1 MASQPSLD
9 EREQSKVSESK
20 VKRVGWRPQNF
31 EPGSFNIAG
40 STLGSVRASVVVMED
55 EPIDVCLSVPTFS
68 GCDHG
73 IEAVFDI
80 VVAVDL
86 LVRCVHV
93 AVHRAR
99 LGEKMQAMNFFW

>member
-1 MASQPSLD
+1 M
-9 EREQSKVSESK
+9 
-20 VKRVGWRPQNF
+20 
-31 EPGSFNIAG
+31 I
-40 STLGSVRASVVVMED
+40 ED
-55 EPIDVCLSVPTFS
+55 EPIDVCLSVPTFP
-68 GCDHG
+68 GCGHG

-99 LGEKMQAMNFFW
+99 LGGKMLAINFFW